1 MKKILIILTVAAI
14 MAAGIILTAC
24 TDKDI
29 NDDCLTY
36 DMKLSLT
43 EM

>member
-1 MKKILIILTVAAI
+1 MKKILIILTIAAI

-29 NDDCLTY
+29 
-36 DMKLSLT
+36 S
-43 EM
+43 